1 MVNKMKDL
9 ERKRAMLRNR
19 QHPSVIDYRLMRR
32 ARALKSKYW
41 KLRKV
46 KAERKVPEVP
56 SPGKKE
62 VEKEPELEVIDE

>member
-19 QHPSVIDYRLMRR
+19 QNPSVIDYRLMRR
-32 ARALKSKYW
+32 ARTLKSKYW

-56 SPGKKE
+56 SSEKKE